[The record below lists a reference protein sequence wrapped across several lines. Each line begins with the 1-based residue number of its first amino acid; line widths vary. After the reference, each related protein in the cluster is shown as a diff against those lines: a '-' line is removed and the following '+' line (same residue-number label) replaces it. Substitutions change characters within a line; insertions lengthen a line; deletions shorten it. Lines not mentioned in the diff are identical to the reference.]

1 MLALEDMTTM
11 DDRVNSIHLLE
22 KVLAFQ
28 EIDDDDD
35 DDDAGRVPYRSVLV
49 INSTWIYPTSIT
61 LIQLE

>member
-35 DDDAGRVPYRSVLV
+35 AGRVPYRSVDV
-49 INSTWIYPTSIT
+49 INST
-61 LIQLE
+61 

>member
-35 DDDAGRVPYRSVLV
+35 DAGRVPYRSVLV

>member
-1 MLALEDMTTM
+1 M